1 MKGPCCVL
9 LIVSGL
15 LLGAC
20 AQQQLPE
27 PSFNNPSA
35 VTYINAFGV
44 RVDVQLPTEGFVTAS
59 MVIDPKTA
67 QNAMQTSDNVT
78 RSAAT
83 AGGVVGLLVASAINT
98 RTGIGVLER
107 DARLSAQNDA
117 RPMAALLGDQN
128 LGDVLLR
135 RYRQASQA
143 AGLPAAQGQ
152 ISGRL
157 LIEPQLRLGA
167 DRGSFVLVNRVQ
179 VQDIAS
185 SVLYRRRIEVVG
197 QSFRSCGAQC
207 IDDGRLEL
215 AKVNGQLEQC
225 IDEAM
230 RVLAEDLHA
239 ADSGSDNEEQTIRY
253 VLDGHRVVERGRLL
267 PSSGIYNRYRDL
279 DGALKSVPVPFE
291 NVPTQRLSP

>member
-1 MKGPCCVL
+1 MKKPGCAL

-20 AQQQLPE
+20 AQHQLPE
-27 PSFNNPSA
+27 PSFNDPSA
-35 VTYINAFGV
+35 MTYIHAVGV
-44 RVDVQLPTEGFVTAS
+44 RVEVQLPTEGFVTAS

-98 RTGIGVLER
+98 RTGIGALER

-128 LGDVLLR
+128 LEDVLLR

-157 LIEPQLRLGA
+157 LIEPQLLLGE

-215 AKVNGQLEQC
+215 ARVNGQLEQC

-239 ADSGSDNEEQTIRY
+239 ADSGSDNEEQTVRF

-267 PSSGIYNRYRDL
+267 PSSGVYNRYRNL

-291 NVPTQRLSP
+291 NVTTQRLSP

>member
-1 MKGPCCVL
+1 MKGLGCAL
-9 LIVSGL
+9 LIASGL

-20 AQQQLPE
+20 AQHQVPE

-35 VTYINAFGV
+35 LPYINAHGV
-44 RVDVQLPTEGFVTAS
+44 RVEVQIPTEGFVTAS
-59 MVIDPKTA
+59 MVIDTKAA
-67 QNAMQTSDNVT
+67 QNATQTSDNIT
-78 RSAAT
+78 RSAVT
-83 AGGVVGLLVASAINT
+83 AGGVVGLLMASAINT
-98 RTGIGVLER
+98 SAGTGALER
-107 DARLSAQNDA
+107 DARLSAQDDA
-117 RPMAALLGDQN
+117 RPMAALLGDLN

-152 ISGRL
+152 VSGRL
-157 LIEPQLRLGA
+157 LIAPQLVLGA
-167 DRGSFVLVNRVQ
+167 DRSSFVLVNRVQ

-185 SVLYRRRIEVVG
+185 SVLYQRRIDVVG

-215 AKVNGQLEQC
+215 AKVSGQLEQC

-230 RVLAEDLHA
+230 RVLAQDLHA
-239 ADSGSDNEEQTIRY
+239 ADSGSGDEEQTVRY

-267 PSSGIYNRYRDL
+267 PASDVYHRYRNL
-279 DGALKSVPVPFE
+279 DGVLKSVPVPFE
-291 NVPTQRLSP
+291 KQ